1 MSFIS
6 LWSAIASALL
16 MPVSPPN
23 AAHTQ
28 ILPHHSQPTIAAEP
42 IALPMTASRPDFI
55 IADQPAK
62 PAPKSSARTLKG
74 LVADLSTP
82 TTRDAAHDC
91 LAATIY
97 HESRAE
103 PLEGQL
109 AVAEVVINRTPS
121 PSFRPPTRRSDRR
134 RVGQKGV

>member
-1 MSFIS
+1 MRIS
-6 LWSAIASALL
+6 DWSSDVCSSDL
-16 MPVSPPN
+16 
-23 AAHTQ
+23 

-62 PAPKSSARTLKG
+62 PAPQSSARTLKG

-91 LAATIY
+91 LAATIL
-97 HESRAE
+97 HESRAA
-103 PLEGQL
+103 PLDSQHPGHE
-109 AVAEVVINRTPS
+109 AELHRTQPPS
-121 PSFRPPTRRSDRR
+121 SIPTHS
-134 RVGQKGV
+134 

>member
-1 MSFIS
+1 MH
-6 LWSAIASALL
+6 
-16 MPVSPPN
+16 VSPPK

-55 IADQPAK
+55 IADQSAK

-82 TTRDAAHDC
+82 TTRDAAHAC

-103 PLEGQL
+103 PLEAQL
-109 AVAEVVINRTPS
+109 AV
-121 PSFRPPTRRSDRR
+121 RSEER
-134 RVGQKGV
+134 RVGKECVRTWRSRWSPDPY

>member
-1 MSFIS
+1 MRIS
-6 LWSAIASALL
+6 DWSSDVCSSDL
-16 MPVSPPN
+16 
-23 AAHTQ
+23 
-28 ILPHHSQPTIAAEP
+28 
-42 IALPMTASRPDFI
+42 
-55 IADQPAK
+55 K

-82 TTRDAAHDC
+82 TTREAAHDC

-109 AVAEVVINRTPS
+109 AVAEVVINRTQS
-121 PSFRPPTRRSDRR
+121 PSFRRTICGVVTQPKQFSFVRNGAIDRKSTRLNYSH
-134 RVGQKGV
+134 

>member
-1 MSFIS
+1 MRIS
-6 LWSAIASALL
+6 DWSSDVCSSDL
-16 MPVSPPN
+16 
-23 AAHTQ
+23 

-109 AVAEVVINRTPS
+109 AVAEVVIHRKIGRAS
-121 PSFRPPTRRSDRR
+121 GKERGCQS
-134 RVGQKGV
+134 G

>member
-62 PAPKSSARTLKG
+62 PAPKSSARTQKG
-74 LVADLSTP
+74 RVADLSTP
-82 TTRDAAHDC
+82 TTRDAAPTR
-91 LAATIY
+91 LAAT
-97 HESRAE
+97 HDPETRDAPAHG
-103 PLEGQL
+103 PL
-109 AVAEVVINRTPS
+109 ATAADVINRQTS
-121 PSFRPPTRRSDRR
+121 PRFRRPTSC
-134 RVGQKGV
+134 VSP

>member
-28 ILPHHSQPTIAAEP
+28 ILPHHPQPTLAAEP

-55 IADQPAK
+55 IADQPAT
-62 PAPKSSARTLKG
+62 PAPKSSARTPKG
-74 LVADLSTP
+74 LVPALSTHQP
-82 TTRDAAHDC
+82 PDPAHDP
-91 LAATIY
+91 LAAPI
-97 HESRAE
+97 SPKQAAP
-103 PLEGQL
+103 PLE
-109 AVAEVVINRTPS
+109 
-121 PSFRPPTRRSDRR
+121 RPPP
-134 RVGQKGV
+134 QEKGC

>member
-62 PAPKSSARTLKG
+62 RSEEHTSELQSLMRISYAVFCLKKKNKIYKTRYHYNMR
-74 LVADLSTP
+74 LSTK
-82 TTRDAAHDC
+82 
-91 LAATIY
+91 
-97 HESRAE
+97 
-103 PLEGQL
+103 Q
-109 AVAEVVINRTPS
+109 V
-121 PSFRPPTRRSDRR
+121 
-134 RVGQKGV
+134 